1 MARSTRDARLET
13 RSARAKLAARHEPYW
28 RSIGQGLHLGYR
40 KGRRAAKWIARVY
53 GNKKYIKHVLGKA
66 DDHQD
71 PNNFDV
77 LTYFQAQSKARS
89 FAQELT
95 RQKGSIPTK
104 PYTVAD
110 AIRDYLAWYAAHR
123 TSVRIVRGN
132 CETHIL
138 PTLSSRLVSE
148 LTAREMRQWHEN
160 LVKRSPRRGRRP
172 ISESE
177 PLPLDDPEALRPR
190 KATANR
196 VLTILKAAFNMA
208 WREGY
213 VLSDD
218 AWRRVKS
225 FRNVDV
231 PRIRHLT
238 HAECERLLNACEPNF
253 RRLVKAALLTGCRY
267 GELIALRVSDYHADS
282 GTLLIRT
289 SKNGKGRHV
298 PLNDEG
304 QRFFQ
309 RLATGRTGEEF
320 LVLRKDGEPWRTSQ
334 QARRLRD
341 ACSIARIEPAISFH
355 ILRHT
360 YGSIL
365 AMRGVSLQV
374 IAEALGHADTRMTSR
389 HYAHLAPS
397 YVADTIRAH
406 LPAFGASERDNVTA
420 LRR

>member
-1 MARSTRDARLET
+1 MARSTRYCRLET

-40 KGRRAAKWIARVY
+40 KGKRATKWIARVY
-53 GNKKYIKHVLGKA
+53 ANKKYIKHVLGKA

-77 LTYFQAQSKARS
+77 LTYFQAQSKARN

-95 RQKGSIPTK
+95 RQKGGIPTK

-110 AIRDYLAWYAAHR
+110 AIQDYLAWYAAHR
-123 TSVRIVRGN
+123 QSVRIARGN

-138 PTLSSRLVSE
+138 PALRLVSE
-148 LTAREMRQWHEN
+148 LTAREIRQWHEN
-160 LVKRSPRRGRRP
+160 LVKCPLRRGRRP
-172 ISESE
+172 ISEGQ
-177 PLPLDDPEALRPR
+177 PLPLDDPEVQRRR

-196 VLTILKAAFNMA
+196 VLTILKAALNMA

-213 VLSDD
+213 VPSDD
-218 AWRRVKS
+218 AWRRVKR

-231 PRIRHLT
+231 PRIRHLN
-238 HAECERLLNACEPNF
+238 HAECERLLNACEPDF

-267 GELIALRVSDYHADS
+267 GELTARRVSDYHADS
-282 GTLLIRT
+282 GTVLIRT
-289 SKNGKGRHV
+289 SKNGRGRHV
-298 PLNDEG
+298 PLNEEG
-304 QRFFQ
+304 QRFFE
-309 RLATGRTGEEF
+309 RLAAGRTGEEI
-320 LVLRKDGEPWRTSQ
+320 LLLRADGEPWRTSQ

-341 ACSIARIEPAISFH
+341 ACQVAKIVPAISFH
-355 ILRHT
+355 VLRHT

-389 HYAHLAPS
+389 HYAHLVPS
-397 YVADTIRAH
+397 YVADTIRAK
-406 LPAFGASERDNVTA
+406 LPAFGVEERDNVTA
-420 LRR
+420 LQR